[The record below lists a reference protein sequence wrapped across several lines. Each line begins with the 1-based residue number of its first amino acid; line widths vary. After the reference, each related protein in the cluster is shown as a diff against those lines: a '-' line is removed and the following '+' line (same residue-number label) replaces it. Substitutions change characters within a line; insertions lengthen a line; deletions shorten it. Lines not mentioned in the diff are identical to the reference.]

1 MFVWLFF
8 FSSRIRHT
16 SCALVTGVQTCALPI
31 CLSREQVE
39 TDQRIRMLLAM
50 AEATADKGFV
60 GTSVADVLKRAGVSR
75 ETFYQHFSDKQDCF
89 LAAFDAAGELLVAG
103 LAPSLAE
110 SGSPL
115 ERFEHAF
122 GAYLDQLPSQPA
134 LARLFLVEVSAAGAE
149 APARRLALHTRI
161 VAALAAPPTVT
172 DEAPP
177 LPY

>member
-1 MFVWLFF
+1 
-8 FSSRIRHT
+8 
-16 SCALVTGVQTCALPI
+16 
-31 CLSREQVE
+31 
-39 TDQRIRMLLAM
+39 MLLAM

-122 GAYLDQLPSQPA
+122 GAYLDQLSSQTA
-134 LARLFLVEVSAAGAE
+134 FARMFLVEVYAAGAE
-149 APARRLALHTRI
+149 ALERRLAPQQRT
-161 VAALAAPPTVT
+161 AAPP
-172 DEAPP
+172 PP
-177 LPY
+177 LPQVTTHTHR

>member
-1 MFVWLFF
+1 
-8 FSSRIRHT
+8 
-16 SCALVTGVQTCALPI
+16 
-31 CLSREQVE
+31 
-39 TDQRIRMLLAM
+39 MLLAM

-115 ERFEHAF
+115 ERFEPAF
-122 GAYLDQLPSQPA
+122 GAYVDQLTSQPA
-134 LARLFLVEVSAAGAE
+134 FARLFLVEVYAARAA
-149 APARRLALHTRI
+149 APERPLPLHPPI
-161 VAALAAPPTVT
+161 AAALADLPAVT
-172 DEAPP
+172 AQPNTP
-177 LPY
+177 